1 MRRGLVIFAVVNL
14 VILSLLVCSVF
25 TLLSLLVEDA
35 AADAIHRAELPS
47 PNSSLIETRPQVIP
61 KIIHQT
67 YKNETIPEVWRE
79 AQQSCVDLH
88 PDYEYIVCSS
98 PGACAHLPS
107 RRENMALTNCLQL
120 WTNEKSRDFIAAE
133 YPWFLDTFDGYKY
146 PIQRADSIRYF
157 VLAHYG
163 GTYIDLD
170 DVSIFW
176 DNIEIA
182 DF

>member
-1 MRRGLVIFAVVNL
+1 MRRGVLIFLVVNL
-14 VILSLLVCSVF
+14 IILSFLVRSVF

-35 AADAIHRAELPS
+35 SADAIHRAELPS
-47 PNSSLIETRPQVIP
+47 PNSSLIEQRPQVIP

-67 YKNETIPEVWRE
+67 YKNESIPEVWVD
-79 AQQSCVDLH
+79 AQRSCIDLH
-88 PDYEYIVCSS
+88 PDYEYIVSLFSS
-98 PGACAHLPS
+98 FTSGHVQPTANWCVS
-107 RRENMALTNCLQL
+107 QQL
-120 WTNEKSRDFIAAE
+120 WTNEKARDFIAKE

-170 DVSIFW
+170 DVSPLYHCSLLSLS
-176 DNIEIA
+176 D
-182 DF
+182 